1 MKSLCMLKSE
11 KLFNVLTSKK
21 RELILKIPSE
31 RLLCPLPHSPPRL
44 LRYNF
49 LGVKA
54 QRLPQSL
61 GHQGVP
67 IPLPTLLRTRL
78 LLSFPPISKPPFV
91 TKKTQGEH
99 HVRENKPD
107 K

>member
-1 MKSLCMLKSE
+1 MHVKVGEIVQCSD
-11 KLFNVLTSKK
+11 FQKK

-31 RLLCPLPHSPPRL
+31 RLLCPLPHSPPHL
-44 LRYNF
+44 LCYNF

-78 LLSFPPISKPPFV
+78 LPLLSSHK
-91 TKKTQGEH
+91 
-99 HVRENKPD
+99 
-107 K
+107 